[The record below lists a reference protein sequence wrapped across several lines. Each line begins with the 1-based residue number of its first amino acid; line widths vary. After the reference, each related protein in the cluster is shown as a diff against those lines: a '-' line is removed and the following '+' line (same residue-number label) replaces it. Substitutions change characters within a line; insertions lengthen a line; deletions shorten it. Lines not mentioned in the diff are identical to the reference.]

1 MRKRTTRPEASP
13 TVIIQQATPIQ
24 ESPSGGAYIPA
35 DMMQMFTQF
44 MQQTQK
50 QGDPQK
56 DEQKKDL
63 LTVKEARNELFENAI
78 SEYKLYEMLRKG
90 VIPAVRVG
98 TKYLLRRSTI
108 TEWMSAQEQSA
119 FSGK

>member
-1 MRKRTTRPEASP
+1 MRKRSARAVSP
-13 TVIIQQATPIQ
+13 TVIIQQTSPLPEA
-24 ESPSGGAYIPA
+24 PSGGAYIPA
-35 DMMQMFTQF
+35 DMMQMFTQY

-50 QGDPQK
+50 QADPEK
-56 DEQKKDL
+56 DGQKKDL
-63 LTVKEARNELFENAI
+63 LTVKEARAELFENAI
-78 SEYKLYEMLRKG
+78 SEYKLYEMLRQG

-119 FSGK
+119 LSGK